1 MDQSEGLY
9 RNLVDDLKIDD
20 KTYVIPTVFGIP
32 FVVGRKDYVDNISD
46 YESMADMVERARDE
60 YPDKNLL
67 TVFSAEGIMKRS
79 AVICAPSWKDDKGQ
93 LDTQKIREFFEQTK
107 RIYDAQMNGALAET
121 VEMYQQKFLSTDE
134 NGQRFEDG
142 KYFRMVNDAYYLMQE
157 CPFAY
162 GQMLTA
168 YNYQSLVSAPR
179 VEGFDDTVLKPLN
192 GQSSNVYQPLS
203 IVGINAA
210 TKNPDVAK
218 QFVRLML
225 SMTVQSAME
234 FGVPINKKALAAKY
248 AYDESEL
255 GEDGSQ
261 SSVVMSD
268 ADGLAFGYNIY
279 PVDQEEIAQ
288 LEKWI
293 AALDTP
299 YLSDTV
305 LEEAIYTQGTKYL
318 EGRQD
323 IDAAVKAVADS
334 VEIYLYE

>member
-1 MDQSEGLY
+1 
-9 RNLVDDLKIDD
+9 
-20 KTYVIPTVFGIP
+20 
-32 FVVGRKDYVDNISD
+32 
-46 YESMADMVERARDE
+46 
-60 YPDKNLL
+60 
-67 TVFSAEGIMKRS
+67 
-79 AVICAPSWKDDKGQ
+79 
-93 LDTQKIREFFEQTK
+93 
-107 RIYDAQMNGALAET
+107 
-121 VEMYQQKFLSTDE
+121 
-134 NGQRFEDG
+134 
-142 KYFRMVNDAYYLMQE
+142 
-157 CPFAY
+157 
-162 GQMLTA
+162 
-168 YNYQSLVSAPR
+168 
-179 VEGFDDTVLKPLN
+179 
-192 GQSSNVYQPLS
+192 
-203 IVGINAA
+203 
-210 TKNPDVAK
+210 
-218 QFVRLML
+218 
-225 SMTVQSAME
+225 ME